1 MVKMLKGMLINQMRL
16 VRDRI
21 LLERIAARYEAQID
35 PRAIIRIKKLR
46 SKKHSRLSFGKHVVI
61 GAYTLIDIEPESVTG
76 SERDAV
82 LEVGDYTYFGEFN
95 NIRVTGLVRIGA
107 KCLISQGVSII
118 GSNHSFE
125 PGVPMQHQP
134 QRKDKVGVTI
144 GDDVWIGTHSTI
156 LPGVTVGSGSVVG
169 AGSVV
174 TADVPC
180 NVIVAGVPA
189 KIIKVRA

>member
-1 MVKMLKGMLINQMRL
+1 MNQMRL

-21 LLERIAARYEAQID
+21 VLERIAARYEACRID
-35 PRAIIRIKKLR
+35 PRAIIRIKK
-46 SKKHSRLSFGKHVVI
+46 HCRLSFGKNVVI
-61 GAYTLIDIEPESVTG
+61 GAYTLLSIEPEGVTG
-76 SERDAV
+76 PENAAV

-118 GSNHSFE
+118 GSNHSFA

-134 QRKDKVGVTI
+134 QRNDKVGVTI
-144 GDDVWIGTHSTI
+144 EDDVWIGTNSTI
-156 LPGVTVGSGSVVG
+156 LPGVTIGSGSVVA

-189 KIIKVRA
+189 RVIKVRQ